1 MFDLYQNVL
10 FTCILSTT
18 LPGSNG
24 NEDNDNLI
32 LLSHLRWVVLRF
44 RLHSYLSICMSHSL
58 LPSLLLYKVSVLCI
72 YAIKHVQIMTCKSWH
87 LLMYSFYPQ
96 IKYIAKCAL

>member
-10 FTCILSTT
+10 FTCILSST

-32 LLSHLRWVVLRF
+32 LLSQPQMGCSQIQITLLFINLYV
-44 RLHSYLSICMSHSL
+44 SLS
-58 LPSLLLYKVSVLCI
+58 P
-72 YAIKHVQIMTCKSWH
+72 
-87 LLMYSFYPQ
+87 PQ
-96 IKYIAKCAL
+96 SITL

>member
-32 LLSHLRWVVLRF
+32 LLNHPQMGCSQILITLLFINLYV
-44 RLHSYLSICMSHSL
+44 SLS
-58 LPSLLLYKVSVLCI
+58 P
-72 YAIKHVQIMTCKSWH
+72 
-87 LLMYSFYPQ
+87 PQ
-96 IKYIAKCAL
+96 SITL

>member
-1 MFDLYQNVL
+1 MFDLFQNVL

-32 LLSHLRWVVLRF
+32 LLSQPQMSCSQILITLLFINLYV
-44 RLHSYLSICMSHSL
+44 SLS
-58 LPSLLLYKVSVLCI
+58 P
-72 YAIKHVQIMTCKSWH
+72 
-87 LLMYSFYPQ
+87 PQ
-96 IKYIAKCAL
+96 SITL

>member
-24 NEDNDNLI
+24 NEDNDINLI
-32 LLSHLRWVVLRF
+32 LLSQPQMGCSQNLITLLF
-44 RLHSYLSICMSHSL
+44 IYLYVSLSPPQSITL
-58 LPSLLLYKVSVLCI
+58 
-72 YAIKHVQIMTCKSWH
+72 
-87 LLMYSFYPQ
+87 
-96 IKYIAKCAL
+96 